1 MLPLSPYSSI
11 KSIGQI
17 NLLENTV
24 QEEPNITFDDFTNF
38 LRSGCFIRWQDE
50 WYLFWNLG
58 LRQQIN
64 SEDFEKSSE
73 FPDGVY
79 SCDFIS
85 GTVYNQFFLKTVKL
99 SAPFFKEFLFKYI
112 CYNNYQKELRNR
124 FFEPDWFKID
134 KDLFK
139 ETFLKIKEAILHGK
153 VKKVVPIAFQYGKTN
168 THSKIDNLQ
177 KILFISKLLESE
189 NNLIPYGE
197 WEAAKGFVGLTPE
210 LFFYIDGNRF
220 ATMALAGTSIKGTAK
235 QDFLSDEKER
245 KEHEMV
251 IHDIKEKLEIFG
263 TCQVGETYVSEFPHL
278 NHLKTD
284 IQVNLSDKSHFLEI
298 LERLHPTSALGI
310 YPKSEY
316 WNDFIQ
322 LPNQSTR
329 QGFGAPWG
337 FKIKNQSLFV
347 VSIRRLQWE
356 GNRLCIP
363 AGCGIIELSDFEKE
377 FSEIER
383 KMNSVKKVFESK
395 PSLREIMIHE

>member
-11 KSIGQI
+11 KSIEEI
-17 NLLENTV
+17 TLLENTV

-38 LRSGCFIRWQDE
+38 LRSGSFIRWQDE

-64 SEDFEKSSE
+64 SEVYEKSSE
-73 FPDGVY
+73 FPDGIY
-79 SCDFIS
+79 SCDFVS
-85 GTVYNQFFLKTVKL
+85 GTVYSQFFLKTVTL
-99 SAPFFKEFLFKYI
+99 STPFFKEFLFRYI
-112 CYNNYQKELRNR
+112 CYYNYQKELRNR

-134 KDLFK
+134 KDLFR
-139 ETFLKIKEAILHGK
+139 ENFIKIKEAILQGK
-153 VKKVVPIAFQYGKTN
+153 VKKAVPIAFQNGKTN
-168 THSKIDNLQ
+168 NHSKIDNLQ
-177 KILFISKLLESE
+177 KIIFISKLLESE

-197 WEAAKGFVGLTPE
+197 WEASKGFVGLTPE
-210 LFFYIDGNRF
+210 LFFHIEGNRF
-220 ATMALAGTSIKGTAK
+220 TTMALAGTSFKDTAK
-235 QDFLSDEKER
+235 QVFLSDEKER
-245 KEHEMV
+245 KEHELV

-263 TCQVGETYVSEFPHL
+263 ACQIGETYVSEFPHL

-284 IQVNLSDKSHFLEI
+284 IHLSLSDKSNFVEI
-298 LERLHPTSALGI
+298 IERLHPTSALGI

-322 LPNQSTR
+322 LPNQASR
-329 QGFGAPWG
+329 RGFGAPWG

-347 VSIRRLQWE
+347 VSIRRLEWE

>member
-11 KSIGQI
+11 KSIEEI
-17 NLLENTV
+17 TLLENTV

-38 LRSGCFIRWQDE
+38 LRSGSFIRWQDE

-64 SEDFEKSSE
+64 SEVYEKSSE
-73 FPDGVY
+73 FPDGIY
-79 SCDFIS
+79 SCDFVS
-85 GTVYNQFFLKTVKL
+85 GSVYNQIFLKTVKL
-99 SAPFFKEFLFKYI
+99 STSFFKEFLFKYI

-139 ETFLKIKEAILHGK
+139 ENFIKIKEAILHGK
-153 VKKVVPIAFQYGKTN
+153 VKKAVPIAFQNGKTN
-168 THSKIDNLQ
+168 NHSKIDNLQ

-210 LFFYIDGNRF
+210 LFFHIEGNRF
-220 ATMALAGTSIKGTAK
+220 TTMALAGTSYKDTAK

-251 IHDIKEKLEIFG
+251 IRDIKEKLEIFG
-263 TCQVGETYVSEFPHL
+263 NCQVGETYVSEFPHL

-284 IQVNLSDKSHFLEI
+284 IQVNLSDKSNFLEI

-322 LPNQSTR
+322 LPNQSSR
-329 QGFGAPWG
+329 RGFGAPWG

-347 VSIRRLQWE
+347 VSIRRLEWE